1 MKLGKVIKVV
11 QVVDIEDGD
20 EIETTTSID
29 LAHRRESAV
38 VARPDSKELVN

>member
-20 EIETTTSID
+20 EIETTASID
-29 LAHRRESAV
+29 LAHRRESV
-38 VARPDSKELVN
+38 VARLDSQELVN